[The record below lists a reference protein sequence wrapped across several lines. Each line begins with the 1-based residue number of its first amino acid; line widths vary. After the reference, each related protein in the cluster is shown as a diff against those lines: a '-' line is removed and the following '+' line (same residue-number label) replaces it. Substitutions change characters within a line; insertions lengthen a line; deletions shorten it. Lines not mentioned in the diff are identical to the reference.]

1 MKLEKKIYLYL
12 VVLITIILLIT
23 HFIFFQ
29 TRVELE
35 NNTEKNNLTNI
46 AFTLSQDP
54 FIIENLFEKRSDE
67 IQEYTNKIWSTLEGV
82 DFITVAD
89 MSGKRYSHKDPK
101 YIGQKFKGGDQIR
114 VITKGE
120 TYFSIA
126 KGTQGVS
133 LRKFVPIFRNEKQIG
148 FISVGKFQIKRDE
161 WKNNFII
168 KSIML
173 FFIILSFGAFL
184 AYVLAKSIKKE
195 IFGYEPVELGRIY
208 SEKKAIFDNMHEGIV
223 TINKNGE
230 IQKTNIAA
238 RKMLVEE
245 DDNIF
250 RRLFNDV
257 LENNIGFKEREI
269 MISSGKIFVS
279 AIKLN
284 KKKKSLEVIFILRD
298 GGEVKRIAREITGVG
313 QIINTMRA
321 NVHEFKN
328 KIHVVSG
335 LLQIEKYEEAKNYIL
350 YLEDDVE
357 NQRYNIVGVKDP
369 IIEALI
375 LAKIS
380 LSRESMIE
388 LIVNES
394 SNLYEEHGRIDS
406 NDLVVII
413 GNLLENAREAC
424 EYSTIRKINVKF
436 FEDSKKIIIEVTD
449 SGKSIDTNEMEKIF
463 NMGYSSKGD
472 GRGSGLALI
481 KNLVEVYSGS
491 LNIKSRKGFKTF
503 YVELNKG

>member
-12 VVLITIILLIT
+12 VVLITIILLVT
-23 HFIFFQ
+23 HVIFFQ

-54 FIIENLFEKRSDE
+54 FIIENLYEKNSE
-67 IQEYTNKIWSTLEGV
+67 GIQRYTSKIWSTLEGV
-82 DFITVAD
+82 DFITVAN
-89 MSGKRYSHKDPK
+89 MEGKRYSHKEPK
-101 YIGQKFKGGDQIR
+101 YIGKKFKGGDQIR
-114 VITKGE
+114 VVSKGE
-120 TYFSIA
+120 SYFSIA

-133 LRKFVPIFRNEKQIG
+133 LRKFVPIYRNGKQIG
-148 FISVGKFQIKRDE
+148 FISVGKFQVKRDE

-208 SEKKAIFDNMHEGIV
+208 SEKKAIFDNMHEGIITV
-223 TINKNGE
+223 NKNGE

-238 RKMLVEE
+238 RNMLVEK
-245 DDNIF
+245 DDEIF
-250 RRLFNDV
+250 IKLFNDV
-257 LENNIGFKEREI
+257 VEANEGFKEREI

-284 KKKKSLEVIFILRD
+284 KKKKTLDVIFILRD
-298 GGEVKRIAREITGVG
+298 GGEVKRIAREITGVS

-335 LLQIEKYEEAKNYIL
+335 LLQIGEYEEAKNYIL

-357 NQRYNIVGVKDP
+357 NQRYSIVGVKDP

-380 LSRESMIE
+380 LAREYMVN
-388 LIVNES
+388 LIVDENS
-394 SNLYEEHGRIDS
+394 KLHKEHGRIDS

-424 EYSTIRKINVKF
+424 EKSEEKNILIKF
-436 FEDSKKIIIEVTD
+436 FEDSEKIIIEVTD

-463 NMGYSSKGD
+463 NMGYSSKGK

-481 KNLVEVYSGS
+481 KNLVEVYGGNF
-491 LNIKSRKGFKTF
+491 NIKSRKNSKTF
-503 YVELNKG
+503 YVELKKG